1 MKEIFNLLYI
11 SLTFYIYYRINLNK
25 NQNLI
30 AAPILFSQWS
40 EYDLCDLY
48 GVANRQLR
56 YEHHKLLHSCK
67 WV

>member
-30 AAPILFSQWS
+30 AAPMLF
-40 EYDLCDLY
+40 
-48 GVANRQLR
+48 N
-56 YEHHKLLHSCK
+56 
-67 WV
+67 